1 MSTPKY
7 TDPDAPKPSSTTKP
21 KKSTSQPAPKTATAP
36 APKGAGAD
44 TGYTDDAWGQA
55 LSAQGIPPAF
65 QSVAL
70 QFLQQHDAR
79 NPWMTATWFG
89 TMSKEFLA
97 SPENMAFFDTYGT
110 KYLELYVK
118 SLAAGESPEMFK
130 SRLMMNGMTAVEA
143 MKNYKGPGSGS
154 RSYGGGGG
162 ASKAQQYAAA
172 EAAIRNQAATLGY
185 ETFGDA
191 QIKALAKTAVDNSWS
206 GDQLTDHLVN
216 GATGDWGKLG
226 KGTLTAGVEAIK
238 AQAAAQLIQISD
250 VTARQWSKRLAS
262 GELDGDGLRSLIQAQ
277 ATARYGWA
285 ADQIG
290 KGITMA
296 DFLAPSRDRIAQVLE
311 IPPEK
316 IDLMDPQYMK
326 MVTATD
332 EKGQQRP
339 ASDTE
344 IIRNAR
350 ADGRWASTANAR
362 GTMSSAAVMLRNY
375 VEGR

>member
-1 MSTPKY
+1 MSPAKY
-7 TDPDAPKPSSTTKP
+7 TDPDAPKPSSKKKP
-21 KKSTSQPAPKTATAP
+21 TAPKTSAP
-36 APKGAGAD
+36 APKGAPAD
-44 TGYTDDAWGQA
+44 TGYGDDAWGQV
-55 LSAQGIPPAF
+55 LTAQGIPPAF
-65 QSVAL
+65 QSTAL
-70 QFLQQHDAR
+70 SFLQQFSAR
-79 NPWMTATWFG
+79 KPWATAGWFSA
-89 TMSKEFLA
+89 MSKEFMA
-97 SPENMAFFDTYGT
+97 SPEQMAFYKTYGND
-110 KYLELYVK
+110 YLNLWVDYLVNGADDPSYLQNK
-118 SLAAGESPEMFK
+118 
-130 SRLMMNGMTAVEA
+130 MMARGMTAVDA
-143 MKNYKGPGSGS
+143 MKNLDKSGSGP

-216 GATGDWGKLG
+216 GATSDWGKLG

-316 IDLMDPQYMK
+316 VDLMDPQFMK

-332 EKGQQRP
+332 DKGAQRP
-339 ASDTE
+339 ATDTE

-350 ADGRWASTANAR
+350 SDARWASTSNAR
-362 GTMSSAAVMLRNY
+362 STLSSAAVMLRNY